1 MDDRRNAFLVDGGSS
16 TKKEIGE
23 NIVEPFLKYHG
34 ISKLDGVFLTH
45 PDKDHMNGILEILE
59 KDLIKVDSIYL
70 PKVADAENETYES
83 ILSLVEGENVIYYG
97 KGDLLRTK
105 NLQME
110 CLHPVKGTGLSDNES
125 SGCFL
130 LEADGCKI
138 LLTGDTEGEGEE
150 QLIEALETKQ
160 EKQIQESLPL

>member
-1 MDDRRNAFLVDGGSS
+1 M
-16 TKKEIGE
+16 
-23 NIVEPFLKYHG
+23 
-34 ISKLDGVFLTH
+34 
-45 PDKDHMNGILEILE
+45 
-59 KDLIKVDSIYL
+59 
-70 PKVADAENETYES
+70 
-83 ILSLVEGENVIYYG
+83 IYYG

-160 EKQIQESLPL
+160 EKQIQVLKVAHHGSRNATTEKFLQLADPVLAVISCGENNSYGHPHKELLERLQRYADHIYATKDRGAITLYTKNQKVVFFRNEVE